1 MGTLPSGVTLKSNTA
16 ATASAT
22 GNIVLTVAKG
32 ATIASTQSGDITITF
47 TASGLTSVQKFTWTK
62 NVQAYNGTNAVLFQ
76 LMAPQGD
83 VILKNLDGNVNTV
96 LLKTQLLNGTTVVTS
111 GIRSKTTC
119 CKCNCNISRLRRSDS
134 SSFCNS

>member
-1 MGTLPSGVTLKSNTA
+1 MVISFASFAFPDVSHAIISAEFPKTTL
-16 ATASAT
+16 
-22 GNIVLTVAKG
+22 
-32 ATIASTQSGDITITF
+32 IASTKSGDITITF

-62 NVQAYNGTNAVLFQ
+62 NVQAYNGTNAFLFQ

-111 GIRSKTTC
+111 GISYVWKKYTNGARDYT
-119 CKCNCNISRLRRSDS
+119 ISAVTVRVEAV
-134 SSFCNS
+134 CPGIVV